1 MMRLVDQSARIE
13 RAAPKSSAR
22 GSRYPRPDP
31 VNADTGTLS
40 IRPGK
45 SMRAASRMSRRLIG
59 QPGAS

>member
-22 GSRYPRPDP
+22 GSRYPRHDP
-31 VNADTGTLS
+31 ANADTGTLARQDNARGVADVS
-40 IRPGK
+40 PIDR
-45 SMRAASRMSRRLIG
+45 